1 MSPRLSTGA
10 FSSFPSTLLS
20 HPARRTLSY
29 RLKGCALSCFGL
41 KHKISCFLVCLPSP
55 THVTPQSVLRGST
68 HLSVALKAFLTP
80 QGWVRAIPTGTSV
93 SLVLGAGR
101 LRSPCA
107 VGLKAPAGLVHSPQ
121 GKWTEGTLC
130 WRLAQGASQAAQWF
144 KKKTNLLVD
153 AGDTGSVPWV
163 GRSPGRETGN
173 PLQYSCLE
181 NSIDREACWAT
192 STGSQRVGHDWVN
205 THARLAQ
212 GLHTAAVRVVTSI
225 SSPSPSES
233 KKDEFGRTLLG
244 PETRSAERD
253 RKPWITPFCIP
264 GH

>member
-144 KKKTNLLVD
+144 KKKNKPACWCRRYRFGPLGWKIPWKRNWQPTSVFLSGELHRQRSLLGYIHGVSKSW
-153 AGDTGSVPWV
+153 TRLSEHTCTP
-163 GRSPGRETGN
+163 SPGFAHS
-173 PLQYSCLE
+173 SCQSGHKHKL
-181 NSIDREACWAT
+181 
-192 STGSQRVGHDWVN
+192 SQPIW
-205 THARLAQ
+205 
-212 GLHTAAVRVVTSI
+212 
-225 SSPSPSES
+225 
-233 KKDEFGRTLLG
+233 K
-244 PETRSAERD
+244 
-253 RKPWITPFCIP
+253 
-264 GH
+264 